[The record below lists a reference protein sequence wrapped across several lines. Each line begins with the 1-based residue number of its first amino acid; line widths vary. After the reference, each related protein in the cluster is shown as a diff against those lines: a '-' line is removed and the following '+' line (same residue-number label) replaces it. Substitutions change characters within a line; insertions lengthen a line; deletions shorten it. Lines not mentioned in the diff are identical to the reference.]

1 MSLGAEQLCYIKDPI
16 AGWRIAGT
24 IAAGDERKSQR

>member
-1 MSLGAEQLCYIKDPI
+1 MSLDAEQLCYIKDPI